1 MNDYIKEMAA
11 SLPDCVVIVL
21 PMDLEI
27 DPIEDITFERHDEEL
42 VEYWDVDGNVL
53 ARHTV
58 IAL

>member
-27 DPIEDITFERHDEEL
+27 EPIEDITFERHDEEL
-42 VEYWDVDGNVL
+42 VEYWDVNGTVL

-58 IAL
+58 ISI